1 MASSK
6 VEQVERLVRALMAR
20 QAELQANDEV
30 IKRAQFRSDSLRA
43 AVADLRA
50 TIAKLIGDTSFK
62 DASAVL
68 PAPAPLSEPGLGPQ
82 PELARTEGT
91 ILVRVQTLLD
101 GTPRF
106 FDATE
111 IAQAVGVG
119 VDVVRTT
126 LSKLYSRG
134 LIARRSAGEY
144 CSLQHAHNIDAE
156 VAPRPRRAR

>member
-68 PAPAPLSEPGLGPQ
+68 PAQ
-82 PELARTEGT
+82 EL
-91 ILVRVQTLLD
+91 
-101 GTPRF
+101 
-106 FDATE
+106 
-111 IAQAVGVG
+111 
-119 VDVVRTT
+119 
-126 LSKLYSRG
+126 
-134 LIARRSAGEY
+134 RSA
-144 CSLQHAHNIDAE
+144 S
-156 VAPRPRRAR
+156 